1 MQREEKDR
9 VIKKQKDKTEKKY
22 MTEINEETKQP
33 TN

>member
-9 VIKKQKDKTEKKY
+9 VIKKQKDKTEKIY
-22 MTEINEETKQP
+22 VTEINEETKQQ